1 MERESVPRHALQS
14 PLRAVRYWQRSCW
27 AQLGKREGGVMKPK
41 TTYDVR
47 RHMTLVAILAQDD
60 DYTRDYGLHALMK
73 YWGIKWKSE
82 YQLHPDRLISA
93 LAQHVVKYHRTPDS
107 TNPDDTV
114 TLEAE

>member
-1 MERESVPRHALQS
+1 
-14 PLRAVRYWQRSCW
+14 
-27 AQLGKREGGVMKPK
+27 LGKREGGVMKPK

-47 RHMTLVAILAQDD
+47 RHMTLVAILAQED
-60 DYTRDYGLHALMK
+60 DYARDYGLHALMK

-114 TLEAE
+114 T